1 MVESEEAPSTNAGLR
16 EQIVSFALQFVGGN
30 YVWGGNDLYS
40 GVDCSGFTQQVLGNF
55 GISIPRTAG
64 AQSVSGPQISMSEIQ
79 PGDLLFY
86 SGDGDYGI
94 GHVSMY
100 IGNGQVVHA
109 STPSTGII
117 ISDVNYRQP
126 TSIVNYIG

>member
-1 MVESEEAPSTNAGLR
+1 
-16 EQIVSFALQFVGGN
+16 
-30 YVWGGNDLYS
+30 
-40 GVDCSGFTQQVLGNF
+40 
-55 GISIPRTAG
+55 
-64 AQSVSGPQISMSEIQ
+64 MSEIQ